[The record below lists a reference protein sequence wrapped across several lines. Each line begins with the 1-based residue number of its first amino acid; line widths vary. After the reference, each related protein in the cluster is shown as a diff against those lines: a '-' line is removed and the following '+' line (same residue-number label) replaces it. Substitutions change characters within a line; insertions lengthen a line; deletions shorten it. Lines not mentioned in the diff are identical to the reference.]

1 MASEAQRAA
10 RALVEHRVERFESR
24 HPPAESEARL
34 RDALARARLEGR
46 VLLKPTWSTNE
57 GKAVLDAAFAPP
69 RRVSTIL
76 KSLSTALT
84 LLVLATVWA
93 FVAPG
98 VDAATQW
105 LLGLFTF
112 FATLTL
118 PWVFIAMGSSR
129 LAEESR
135 IRRAIRAAL
144 MDEEEALPPAKK
156 WEDEE

>member
-1 MASEAQRAA
+1 MATEAQRAA
-10 RALVEHRVERFESR
+10 RALVERRVERFESR
-24 HPPAESEARL
+24 HPRAESETRL
-34 RDALARARLEGR
+34 RDALSRTGLEDR
-46 VLLKPTWSTNE
+46 VFLTPTWTTIE

-69 RRVSTIL
+69 PRVSTIL

-84 LLVLATVWA
+84 LLVLVTVWA

-98 VDAATQW
+98 VDVATQW

-112 FATLTL
+112 FAMLTL

-129 LAEESR
+129 LAEEAR

-144 MDEEEALPPAKK
+144 MDEEEGLPPAKK